1 MKRTEWASAL
11 KSTRGQYKE
20 WQSDPDLVID
30 PHREQG
36 EVNEPED
43 VTEFDHPLK
52 QSEQSVWYK
61 YFQDN
66 EILHE
71 IEKDVHRTF
80 PHLHFFQID
89 NPDDTMSGRLIQ
101 NEHYRS
107 LRRILFLYAKL
118 NRGISY
124 IQGMNELLAP
134 IYYSFATDPDT
145 EWKSYAEEDAF
156 WCFTNLMS
164 ELRDNFDKSHDQAIN
179 GIQERM
185 KVFNNILKMKDP
197 ALWLDLESKQMN
209 PQFYSFRWIT
219 LLLSQEFELPDV
231 LRIWDTLFSDEKR
244 FDQLLYIC
252 TAMLIRLRKD
262 ILAADFAETLKLLQT
277 YPPCDVLEIIQFSR
291 EIAHPDYYYSPPV
304 QEEEQ
309 EGEGGTDG
317 IEVLLQ
323 SSLHEKE

>member
-1 MKRTEWASAL
+1 
-11 KSTRGQYKE
+11 
-20 WQSDPDLVID
+20 
-30 PHREQG
+30 
-36 EVNEPED
+36 
-43 VTEFDHPLK
+43 
-52 QSEQSVWYK
+52 
-61 YFQDN
+61 
-66 EILHE
+66 
-71 IEKDVHRTF
+71 
-80 PHLHFFQID
+80 
-89 NPDDTMSGRLIQ
+89 MSGRLIQ

-317 IEVLLQ
+317 IED
-323 SSLHEKE
+323 SE